1 MTTISKVLVAYIFF
15 IFFVNISISEPEEL
29 LSVEELILGNV
40 FSEDLLSSNN
50 SNDFGF
56 LLPILGMIIEK
67 PIDSVDDLRK
77 QEIPEEN
84 DAKWMGIA
92 SSNLIII
99 IEDFKRV
106 YPHINNKNLPLLRNG
121 SSDLHNHANKA
132 LIDSKSC
139 NVSSVFQDA
148 KNEHENALLS
158 IIDASKNLKIASN
171 ETLENNIN
179 SSLNF
184 ELAKQRLDES
194 RVHIMASINY
204 II

>member
-15 IFFVNISISEPEEL
+15 IFFVNISISDPEEL

-67 PIDSVDDLRK
+67 PIDSVYDLRK

-106 YPHINNKNLPLLRNG
+106 YPHINNKNLPLLRNS

-158 IIDASKNLKIASN
+158 IIDASKNLIIASN